1 MRELYRAWTYF
12 CLNDIENVS
21 KLLRMCRLGGVVGEK
36 DSSLLRSSN
45 SSLERLTLL
54 KLCVVR
60 TAVESAGGLGIKN
73 GLQLYFSL
81 VLGLSR

>member
-1 MRELYRAWTYF
+1 M
-12 CLNDIENVS
+12 S
-21 KLLRMCRLGGVVGEK
+21 KLLRMCRYICLGGVVGVGEK
-36 DSSLLRSSN
+36 DSPLLRSSN

-73 GLQLYFSL
+73 DLQFYTSL